1 MKAPP
6 SMAQA
11 ANARAE
17 ILKTLETP
25 MVQAALQKCE
35 AAFGFLKPF
44 VSLGWGENCA
54 MLGRWPFLAG
64 RGQLA
69 ARHRRP
75 MAFQSTFPSRV
86 AAQAAMEIWNG
97 FDISTPSPYGERP
110 CLRVA

>member
-1 MKAPP
+1 MR
-6 SMAQA
+6 A
-11 ANARAE
+11 ANARVE
-17 ILKTLETP
+17 ILKTPETP

-54 MLGRWPFLAG
+54 MLGRRPFLAG

-69 ARHRRP
+69 PRHRRP
-75 MAFQSTFPSRV
+75 VAFQSTLPSRV

-97 FDISTPSPYGERP
+97 FDISTPSPYRERP